1 MAIEEMHFNLIY
13 KNILAN
19 SLFTDRQIHIIY
31 ESVINKKN
39 VDGIS
44 RGAYYRQ
51 LKQCRHKI
59 IGILYSILLLQ
70 SIGAIDHQSL
80 SILHRLS
87 ESFSVMSKEGQSDVT
102 GSKQIE
108 NVIFVL
114 ENTLNKMCNV

>member
-1 MAIEEMHFNLIY
+1 MSVEEIHFNIIY
-13 KNILAN
+13 KDILAN
-19 SLFTDRQIHIIY
+19 SLFTDRQMCIIY
-31 ESVINKKN
+31 ESLVKRKN

-59 IGILYSILLLQ
+59 VGILYSILLLQ

-80 SILHRLS
+80 SILQRLS

-102 GSKQIE
+102 STKQME
-108 NVIFVL
+108 NVIFIL
-114 ENTLNKMCNV
+114 KNTLNKMCNV

>member
-31 ESVINKKN
+31 ESVVNKKY

-102 GSKQIE
+102 GTKQIE

>member
-1 MAIEEMHFNLIY
+1 MAIDGMHFNLIY

-19 SLFTDRQIHIIY
+19 SLFTDRQIHIIH
-31 ESVINKKN
+31 ESVVNKKN

-80 SILHRLS
+80 SILHRLA
-87 ESFSVMSKEGQSDVT
+87 ESFRVMSKEGQSDVT
-102 GSKQIE
+102 GIKQIE

>member
-31 ESVINKKN
+31 ESVVNKKN

-70 SIGAIDHQSL
+70 SIRAIDHQSL

-102 GSKQIE
+102 GTKQIE

-114 ENTLNKMCNV
+114 ENTLNKMCNL

>member
-31 ESVINKKN
+31 ESVVNKKN

-87 ESFSVMSKEGQSDVT
+87 GSFSVMSKEGQSDVT
-102 GSKQIE
+102 GTKQIE

-114 ENTLNKMCNV
+114 ENTLNKMCNL

>member
-1 MAIEEMHFNLIY
+1 MAIKEMHFNLIY

-31 ESVINKKN
+31 ESVVNKKK

-102 GSKQIE
+102 GTKQIE

>member
-1 MAIEEMHFNLIY
+1 MAIKEMHFNLIY

-31 ESVINKKN
+31 ESVVNKKN

-70 SIGAIDHQSL
+70 SIGAIDRQSL

-102 GSKQIE
+102 GTKQIE

-114 ENTLNKMCNV
+114 ENALNKMCNL

>member
-19 SLFTDRQIHIIY
+19 SLFTDRQVHIIY
-31 ESVINKKN
+31 ESVVNKKN

-102 GSKQIE
+102 GTKQIE

-114 ENTLNKMCNV
+114 ENTLNKMCNL

>member
-1 MAIEEMHFNLIY
+1 MAIEEIHFNLIY

-31 ESVINKKN
+31 ESVVNKKN

-102 GSKQIE
+102 GTKQIE

-114 ENTLNKMCNV
+114 ENTLNKMCNL

>member
-1 MAIEEMHFNLIY
+1 MHFNLIY

-31 ESVINKKN
+31 ESVVNKKN

-102 GSKQIE
+102 GTKQIE

>member
-1 MAIEEMHFNLIY
+1 MTIEEMHFNRIY

-19 SLFTDRQIHIIY
+19 SLFTKRQIYIIRKY
-31 ESVINKKN
+31 LVSRKN
-39 VDGIS
+39 MTGIS

-59 IGILYSILLLQ
+59 VGILYSILLLQ

-80 SILHRLS
+80 SVLQRIS
-87 ESFSVMSKEGQSDVT
+87 EGFSVISKGNQSDITDV
-102 GSKQIE
+102 KQIE

>member
-31 ESVINKKN
+31 ESVVNKKS

-59 IGILYSILLLQ
+59 VGILYSILLLQ

-102 GSKQIE
+102 GTKQIE

>member
-1 MAIEEMHFNLIY
+1 MAIKEMHFNLIY

-31 ESVINKKN
+31 ESVANKKK

-80 SILHRLS
+80 SILHRLY

-102 GSKQIE
+102 GTKQIE

>member
-31 ESVINKKN
+31 ESVVNKKN
-39 VDGIS
+39 VHGIS

-102 GSKQIE
+102 GTKQVE

-114 ENTLNKMCNV
+114 ENTLNKMCNL

>member
-31 ESVINKKN
+31 ESVVNKKN

-59 IGILYSILLLQ
+59 IGILYSIILLQ

-102 GSKQIE
+102 GTKQIE

-114 ENTLNKMCNV
+114 ENTLNKMCNL

>member
-31 ESVINKKN
+31 ESVVNKKN

-102 GSKQIE
+102 GTKQIE